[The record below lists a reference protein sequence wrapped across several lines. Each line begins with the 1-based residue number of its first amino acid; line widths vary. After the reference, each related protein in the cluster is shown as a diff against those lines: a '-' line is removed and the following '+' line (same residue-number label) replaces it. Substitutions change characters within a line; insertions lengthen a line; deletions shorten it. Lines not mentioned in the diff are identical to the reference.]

1 MFPNLHPHPPVR
13 GSEPKQCWWQEL
25 LVCWPS
31 VTGGRWQQGMLHEDA
46 LSRQKWK
53 SNCSF
58 MMCWALLGVCH
69 AAPDRATSV
78 PFSSTACLII
88 PPAQQWEKDGIHK
101 PCTSPFL
108 GSTKPLDPRAG
119 REPTRQQDDVPA
131 FPTLAGNSKPC
142 LPPLPALSAAPLPF
156 WHGLEDPRT
165 PILGMRGHSNSS
177 STHEGSSRAALL
189 PA

>member
-1 MFPNLHPHPPVR
+1 
-13 GSEPKQCWWQEL
+13 
-25 LVCWPS
+25 
-31 VTGGRWQQGMLHEDA
+31 MLHEDA

-58 MMCWALLGVCH
+58 MMCWALLGICH
-69 AAPDRATSV
+69 TAPDRATSV

-119 REPTRQQDDVPA
+119 REPTRQQDDVSLSLHWQA
-131 FPTLAGNSKPC
+131 IASLVFPLYQ
-142 LPPLPALSAAPLPF
+142 PF
-156 WHGLEDPRT
+156 
-165 PILGMRGHSNSS
+165 
-177 STHEGSSRAALL
+177 LL
-189 PA
+189 PLSLSGTA